1 MKRKNKEKHFE
12 ITENKNKPSV
22 DNCNLKL
29 ITQKLPIKIE
39 PLPQKKDAVWWWL
52 AGWFIR

>member
-1 MKRKNKEKHFE
+1 MTLKPKKKSQMKREKKKEKHFE

-29 ITQKLPIKIE
+29 ITQNSTN
-39 PLPQKKDAVWWWL
+39 
-52 AGWFIR
+52 